1 MAATSISA
9 NRAFFNQLRKYY
21 TWYTGG
27 FLVFLLVLAVAEQLG
42 LSRQWIGYCFLFATI
57 ALYAGIGIMS
67 RTADVAEYYVA
78 GRRVPA
84 LFNGMATGADWMSAA
99 SFIGMAGTLYLSGY
113 DGLSFVMGWT
123 GGYCLVAFLLAPYL
137 RKFGQF
143 TIPDFLGARYG
154 GNIIRSIG
162 IISAIT
168 CSFVYVVAQIYGV
181 GLITSRFTGLA
192 FEVGV
197 FVGLAGILV
206 CSMLGGMRAVTWTQ
220 VAQYII
226 LIIAYMTPVVW
237 LGVRYTGFPVPQFA
251 YGQTMEKLA
260 VVEKKILADPAEAD
274 VRKIYRDRVAAA
286 TAAEKDAVKAHA
298 DRRAQ
303 LEKEVADLRAANA
316 PAARIDPVQKLL
328 TEYPTDVEKW
338 KASVAKDKALVARA
352 APPRP
357 HGLPYPGATEEA
369 RDTARLNFIGI
380 VFCMMFGTAALP
392 HILMRYYTTPSVQQA
407 RDSVFWSLFFI
418 FLLYFTAPCL
428 AVLAKY
434 DVYTNLVGSSFAALP
449 AWAASWATVDPTL
462 LNITDVNR
470 DGIVQLAEIVI
481 GGDLI
486 VLATPE
492 IAGLPYVVSGL
503 VAAGGLAAALSTAD
517 GLLLT
522 ISNAL
527 SHDLYYKMIDP
538 SASTKFRVTLSKV
551 LLVVVAIVAAFVTS
565 LKPGDILFLVGAAFS
580 LAASAF
586 FPPLVLGVFWKRATK
601 WGAIVGMTAGL
612 GVCIYY
618 MLRTYPFFTNMGV
631 PKMDLWFGLNPISA
645 GMFGLP
651 IGLITIIIVSLLTP
665 EPDKQTQEL
674 VEHVRYPHLR
684 GDTVSTV
691 GT

>member
-27 FLVFLLVLAVAEQLG
+27 FLAFLLVLAVAEQLG
-42 LSRQWIGYCFLFATI
+42 LSRQYIGYAFLGATI

-84 LFNGMATGADWMSAA
+84 FFNGMATGADWMSAA
-99 SFIGMAGTLYLSGY
+99 SFIGMAGTLYLAGF

-154 GNIIRSIG
+154 GNIVRSIG
-162 IISAIT
+162 IVSAIV

-226 LIIAYMTPVVW
+226 LIIAYLTPVVW
-237 LGVRYTGFPVPQFA
+237 LGLRYTGIPVPQFA

-260 VVEKKILADPAEAD
+260 VVEKKIMADPKEAEVRAIFKSRAD
-274 VRKIYRDRVAAA
+274 TAAA
-286 TAAEKDAVKAHA
+286 ALKDPAKAFPEGKVA
-298 DRRAQ
+298 
-303 LEKEVADLRAANA
+303 LEKRLADLRASGA
-316 PAARIDPVQKLL
+316 PAPQIDPVQKAL
-328 TEYPTDVEKW
+328 TEYPTDIEKW
-338 KASVAKDKALVARA
+338 KAAMTKDRGLAARA
-352 APPRP
+352 APLRP
-357 HGLPYPGATEEA
+357 HAQPYPGATEQA

-449 AWAASWATVDPTL
+449 AWAAQWAVVDPTL

-481 GGDLI
+481 GTDLI

-503 VAAGGLAAALSTAD
+503 VAAGGLGGRALNCGRVAADDLERPLARPVLQDDRPIGFDQIPRHAVQGAAGGGRDRGGGRHIAEAGRYLVPGRRGVLARGVSVLPAAGAGRVLEARDQVGGDHRHGRWARGMYLLHDAHLPVLHEHGRTEDGSVVRAEPDLGRDVRTAGGADHDHHRQSADARARSSDAGAGRARALSAP
-517 GLLLT
+517 
-522 ISNAL
+522 A
-527 SHDLYYKMIDP
+527 
-538 SASTKFRVTLSKV
+538 R
-551 LLVVVAIVAAFVTS
+551 
-565 LKPGDILFLVGAAFS
+565 
-580 LAASAF
+580 
-586 FPPLVLGVFWKRATK
+586 
-601 WGAIVGMTAGL
+601 
-612 GVCIYY
+612 
-618 MLRTYPFFTNMGV
+618 
-631 PKMDLWFGLNPISA
+631 
-645 GMFGLP
+645 
-651 IGLITIIIVSLLTP
+651 
-665 EPDKQTQEL
+665 
-674 VEHVRYPHLR
+674 
-684 GDTVSTV
+684 
-691 GT
+691 